1 MKLVQSLMD
10 ELKISLE
17 KALDMLKISG
27 KEREIIIAKL
37 R

>member
-27 KEREIIIAKL
+27 KEREIIITKL